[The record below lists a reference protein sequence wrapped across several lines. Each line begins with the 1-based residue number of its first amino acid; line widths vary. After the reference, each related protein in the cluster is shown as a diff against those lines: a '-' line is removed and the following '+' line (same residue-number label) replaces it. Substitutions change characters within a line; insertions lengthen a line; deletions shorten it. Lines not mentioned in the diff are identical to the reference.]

1 MTEENKIDGKEVA
14 WVVQDGQPIVV
25 VDTSGPVK
33 TATTI
38 AAGILIGLVIRD
50 VYGMIKEQVKLRK
63 KRKEEK
69 VK

>member
-1 MTEENKIDGKEVA
+1 MTEENKIDGKEIA

-25 VDTSGPVK
+25 IDTSGPLK

-38 AAGILIGLVIRD
+38 AAGILVGLVIRD

-63 KRKEEK
+63 KRKEKKEE
-69 VK
+69 